1 MFETELFRE
10 ILDTIRKNKLRTF
23 LTAFSVA
30 WGIFILIILLGT
42 GNGLRNGVKH
52 AFSRDAVNAIWV
64 SGGNTTMPHAGMQ
77 PGRRIQLSI
86 EDSSLL
92 TSIPDAEHFSPRQNM
107 WSLSQFTYKNKFG
120 TDFGVRGVGPE
131 MVIGE
136 NLQIVAGRFVNERD
150 IAEFRKTACIGRPM
164 QAELFEGKDPIGEWF
179 EINDVSFQVV
189 GVFSDAQE
197 SDERRAYIP
206 YSTASKAFGYARGID
221 QFVFTIDQSSQ
232 AEATALEGLIRQRFA
247 EQYRFNP
254 ADLRAI
260 WVRNSYEEYSKVMG
274 LINGIRIFIW
284 MIGIGT
290 ILAGVVGVSNIMMI
304 TVKERTRE
312 IGIRKAIGATPWNV
326 VSMVLFESVLI
337 TTFAGYFGMMAGIF
351 LLEALS
357 GQLPAAD
364 YFRNPEVDL
373 QTALACTAVLVIA
386 GTVAGFFPARKAA
399 SIPPIEA
406 LRDE

>member
-1 MFETELFRE
+1 MFETEIFRE

-52 AFSRDAVNAIWV
+52 AFSKDAVNAIWV
-64 SGGNTTMPHAGMQ
+64 SGGNTTLPHAGML

-86 EDSSLL
+86 EDSSIL
-92 TSIPDAEHFSPRQNM
+92 TRIPNAEHFSPRQNM
-107 WSLSQFTYKNKFG
+107 WGVSQFTYKNTLG
-120 TDFGVRGVGPE
+120 TDFSVRGVGPA

-136 NLQIVAGRFVNERD
+136 NIQIVAGRFVNERD
-150 IAEFRKTACIGRPM
+150 VTEFRKTACIGRPM

-179 EINDVSFQVV
+179 EINGISFQVV
-189 GVFSDAQE
+189 GVFRDAQE

-206 YSTASKAFGYARGID
+206 HTTASKAFGYATRID
-221 QFVFTIDQSSQ
+221 QFVFTIDQESQ
-232 AEATALEGLIRQRFA
+232 AEAAALEAHIRQRFA

-254 ADLRAI
+254 ADRRAI
-260 WVRNSYEEYSKVMG
+260 WVRNSYEEYSKIMS

-312 IGIRKAIGATPWNV
+312 IGIRKAIGATPWDV
-326 VSMVLFESVLI
+326 ISMVLFESVLI
-337 TTFAGYFGMMAGIF
+337 TTFAGYFGMLTGIF
-351 LLEALS
+351 LLETIS

-364 YFRNPEVDL
+364 FFRDPEVDL
-373 QTALACTAVLVIA
+373 QTALACTGVLVVA